1 MKLLLLW
8 RTLSVGGLLGLILLV
23 ILWNGWLT
31 PIQHMPRWLELLI
44 LLAPL
49 LYLVRGILHGRISTS
64 VHAILISLPYATLGV
79 WYAVSPPEQL
89 YGYLMLALSVALY
102 LGSFMS
108 VKLVGKKAVQ
118 ESAP

>member
-8 RTLSVGGLLGLILLV
+8 RTLSVGGLLGLIAWI

-49 LYLVRGILHGRISTS
+49 LYLVRGILHGRISSS
-64 VHAILISLPYATLGV
+64 VHAILISLIYATLGV
-79 WYAVSPPEQL
+79 WYAASPLEQL
-89 YGYLMLALSVALY
+89 YGYLMLALSAALY

-108 VKLVGKKAVQ
+108 AKVLGKQAK
-118 ESAP
+118 ETSS